1 MRKEFLQS
9 KNLDLVYK
17 PPKTPYSGAQ
27 AILHARFNFNTTR
40 LTLTDLEGNTILWL
54 TPSRCGFKG
63 TVRRT
68 VFASKSTITE
78 MAEQMVELDIIY
90 VHVRLKGITRA
101 ARRQFLRL
109 IRAEGVYITSIEDVT
124 PVPFNGTR
132 LRSKRRR

>member
-1 MRKEFLQS
+1 MRQEFLKS
-9 KNLDLVYK
+9 KDLDPIYRS
-17 PPKTPYSGAQ
+17 PKTPAQ
-27 AILHARFNFNTTR
+27 AILHAKFNFNTTR
-40 LTLTDLEGNTILWL
+40 LTLTDLEGNTIIWL

-68 VFASKSTITE
+68 VFASKSTITQ
-78 MAEQMVELDIIY
+78 MAKQMVELDILH

-109 IRAEGVYITSIEDVT
+109 IRAEGVYVTSIEDVT
-124 PVPFNGTR
+124 PIPFNGTR

>member
-1 MRKEFLQS
+1 MRQEFLKS
-9 KNLDLVYK
+9 KDLSLTFRSPK
-17 PPKTPYSGAQ
+17 PPAQ
-27 AILHARFNFNTTR
+27 AILHAKFNFNTTR
-40 LTLTDLEGNTILWL
+40 LTLTDLEGNTIIWL

-68 VFASKSTITE
+68 VFASKSTITQ
-78 MAEQMVELDIIY
+78 MAKQMVELDILH

-109 IRAEGVYITSIEDVT
+109 IRAEGVYVTSIEDVT
-124 PVPFNGTR
+124 PIPFNGTR

>member
-1 MRKEFLQS
+1 MRQQFLKS
-9 KNLDLVYK
+9 KDIDSMYTPAK
-17 PPKTPYSGAQ
+17 MPPQG
-27 AILHARFNFNTTR
+27 ILHARFNFNTTR

-68 VFASKSTITE
+68 VFASKSTITN
-78 MAEQMVELDIIY
+78 MAKEMVELNIIY

-109 IRAEGVYITSIEDVT
+109 VRAEGVFINSIEDVT
-124 PVPFNGTR
+124 PIPFNGTR